1 MTTIDESRLPGVGV
15 RHEFTTVRGERVGVL
30 TRNSG
35 DRELLLY
42 DREDPDSCERSL
54 RLADADAETLG
65 ELLGLS
71 QLVQHFGAVREAVGD
86 LVIEWIPIEEA
97 SPFAQRTIGETEMRT
112 RTGVSIVA
120 VLRGNS
126 ATPAPTPDFQFKAG
140 DIVIAVGTLEGVS
153 AAGAL
158 LGVG

>member
-42 DREDPDSCERSL
+42 DSEDPDSCERSL
-54 RLADADAETLG
+54 RLADGDAERLA

-71 QLVQHFGAVREAVGD
+71 QLVKHFGAVREAVGD
-86 LVIEWIPIEEA
+86 LAIEWIPIAQA
-97 SPFAQRTIGETEMRT
+97 SPFAGRTLGETEMRT
-112 RTGVSIVA
+112 RTGVSIIA
-120 VLRGNS
+120 VLRGSS
-126 ATPAPTPDFQFKAG
+126 ATPAPTPDFQFEAG
-140 DIVIAVGTLEGVS
+140 DTVIAVGTLEGVG
-153 AAGAL
+153 AAEAL